1 MASCSCL
8 ACIVSVLLVITPLSE
23 PMPGSFPDK
32 KPLHFINYTV
42 IEESPTPAVLGN
54 LVADLQLNEWMLR
67 NSPIANKEDQKTP
80 SPQLLSIDLIA
91 NPGRVTSM
99 ISSQEF
105 SETTPHIR
113 LFPSTQWAVP
123 YFVIRFKT
131 SLVQELVL
139 NRPID
144 RDHVCQTVTT
154 HERNA
159 NSDDQCQCFR
169 DQCPKLIEEGSSAQC
184 EFRLTVTV
192 YPLQPANVKFY
203 MVKIILADVNDNAP
217 VFELPNMEY
226 HIFFKEDDPRGTA
239 RQLPTASD
247 RDFCFNGQVEYSLL
261 WTQVKDSKLFTLTW
275 SNNSRLE
282 LALKEGLDRETE
294 HQYRL
299 YLLAH
304 DSGPIPT
311 RHTTT
316 LPLLITVEDA
326 NDCRPTFIRKNQ
338 HISSPPC
345 LPVNVEAP
353 KLQPLVVSVPE
364 DLSPGSLVYRIHAVD
379 GDVGE
384 NAKVSYHFGPRVHP
398 LSRRIFSLNSSTGEL
413 RTQYSLDREQT
424 PLHRDHHRLIVI
436 AKDGGK
442 PSRSSS
448 LLVLVRLLDTNDN
461 YPRMHLED
469 YGSQPMYNQPG
480 VLRQLTEQSAKLWSG
495 STSFAGDQ
503 WTSLPVNF
511 DLIGIQEPEKV
522 IASLVVDD
530 LDLKEN
536 GTVSCQLDR
545 QLVRLRQA
553 GEERLREKAVARLKP
568 LLGKYGRILVE
579 KRSNRWMHTSPMLQ
593 PPAVENERM
602 AIWNETQA
610 KAYVIETSLRLIPSS
625 ISHLYLRIRCH
636 DYGNPRL
643 SSERTLHLRLWAEED
658 IKPRFNE
665 LEILSDAITPHCGTG
680 LVPKN
685 GQKIQLQS
693 DKGSS
698 NFVDAVV
705 PTACLTLSYAVES
718 GTVLFRVDADSP
730 KLSNPNYV
738 IQYRI
743 DNDNTTDA
751 ASYFAIA
758 ADKGTVS
765 LRRSLPR
772 LPSRQVMLDIY
783 ASIEGAFIQSETTGS
798 APHTGFLKSR
808 LRIVLRLDYPDAT
821 EIELRH
827 IIRNSDGKLEVE
839 VLREPYLNF
848 DISENASVGTR
859 VMGTSALGC
868 VDRGTESWS
877 NACQLQLVERKND
890 GKFQHANEFKL
901 SLVSSLNF
909 DLMTYTL
916 VTVATLDREQKS
928 VYSLRVTAV
937 GPTPIVPQ
945 LYILVHVLD
954 ANDNR
959 PQLQA
964 PFEKLT
970 VTLAEYLNSQDIT
983 RLEQHST
990 EVPYIVNISFSFKEP
1005 LGWVILRIPATDAD
1019 VADNAKLA
1027 YFIQYAYTRD
1037 KDGHFSRR
1045 NQNMFYQLDQES
1057 GSLTVSKVMTRET
1070 LGSYLIKVAVRDHG
1084 QPEPLSTS
1092 AWIYLHVLDIPPFQ
1106 QPVNDLPQINQRI
1119 LTPDSLS
1126 INELA
1131 ASHISPSPSAW
1142 DGSGF
1147 VQSFWNQKHGK
1158 YIIGLFALL
1167 LLLLVSCP
1175 TFFIWL
1181 AYWKRVK
1188 LTGICCPNS
1197 RRTIRADRPSSG
1209 VCGANGSQEAAHMLR
1224 MTEMFSD
1231 GTQLMPN
1238 SPKRSIFRT
1247 EQFSTYQYSPGK
1259 RVADNNDHSPLQLNE
1274 AKSVNFGNECKTQLL
1289 FSLQASIS
1297 TAFPNSPTHW
1307 MSRTNGVS
1315 ASVNFPQVNRSSVEP
1330 LRLSTPKHDLSPNA
1344 PALVIYN
1351 DNIPMF
1357 QPPDGVFQNYDA
1369 ENGVSA
1375 SSDPNNPL

>member
-1 MASCSCL
+1 
-8 ACIVSVLLVITPLSE
+8 
-23 PMPGSFPDK
+23 
-32 KPLHFINYTV
+32 
-42 IEESPTPAVLGN
+42 
-54 LVADLQLNEWMLR
+54 MLR
-67 NSPIANKEDQKTP
+67 NSPIGNKEDQKTP

-99 ISSQEF
+99 ISSQEI

-123 YFVIRFKT
+123 YFVIRFRT

-144 RDHVCQTVTT
+144 RDHVCQTMTS

-159 NSDDQCQCFR
+159 NSDDHCQCFR
-169 DQCPKLIEEGSSAQC
+169 DQCPKLIGEDSSAQC

-203 MVKIILADVNDNAP
+203 MIRIILSDVNDNAP
-217 VFELPNMEY
+217 VFDLPNMEY

-247 RDFCFNGQVEYSLL
+247 RDFCFNGQIEYSLL

-275 SNNSRLE
+275 TNNSRLE
-282 LALKEGLDRETE
+282 LTLKEGLDRETE

-326 NDCRPTFIRKNQ
+326 NDCRPTFIRNSQ
-338 HISSPPC
+338 HTPSPSC

-353 KLQPLVVSVPE
+353 KPLPLVVSVPE

-384 NAKVSYHFGPRVHP
+384 NAQVSYHFGPRVHP
-398 LSRRIFSLNSSTGEL
+398 LSRR
-413 RTQYSLDREQT
+413 
-424 PLHRDHHRLIVI
+424 RLV
-436 AKDGGK
+436 
-442 PSRSSS
+442 
-448 LLVLVRLLDTNDN
+448 
-461 YPRMHLED
+461 
-469 YGSQPMYNQPG
+469 
-480 VLRQLTEQSAKLWSG
+480 
-495 STSFAGDQ
+495 
-503 WTSLPVNF
+503 
-511 DLIGIQEPEKV
+511 
-522 IASLVVDD
+522 
-530 LDLKEN
+530 
-536 GTVSCQLDR
+536 
-545 QLVRLRQA
+545 
-553 GEERLREKAVARLKP
+553 
-568 LLGKYGRILVE
+568 
-579 KRSNRWMHTSPMLQ
+579 
-593 PPAVENERM
+593 
-602 AIWNETQA
+602 
-610 KAYVIETSLRLIPSS
+610 PSS

-643 SSERTLHLRLWAEED
+643 ASERTLHLRLWAEED

-680 LVPKN
+680 LVPAN
-685 GQKIQLQS
+685 GGKIRPQN

-698 NFVDAVV
+698 NFGDGAVQ
-705 PTACLTLSYAVES
+705 TACLTVSYAVEP
-718 GTVLFRVDADSP
+718 GTALFRVDADSP

-738 IQYRI
+738 IHYRI
-743 DNDNTTDA
+743 ENDNTSDTA
-751 ASYFAIA
+751 TYFTIA

-765 LRRSLPR
+765 IRRSLPR
-772 LPSRQVMLDIY
+772 LPSRQVTLDIY
-783 ASIEGAFIQSETTGS
+783 ASIEGAFIQSETTGI
-798 APHTGFLKSR
+798 AAKTGLLKSH
-808 LRIVLRLDYPDAT
+808 LRILLRLDYPDAT

-827 IIRNSDGKLEVE
+827 FIRNSDGKLEVE
-839 VLREPYLNF
+839 VLREPYLRF

-868 VDRGTESWS
+868 VNRGTESWS
-877 NACQLQLVERKND
+877 NLCQLQLMERKND
-890 GKFQHANEFKL
+890 GNFQHAEEFRL
-901 SLVSSLNF
+901 APVSSPNF
-909 DLMTYTL
+909 GLVTYTL

-928 VYSLRVTAV
+928 VYSLRVTVV
-937 GPTPIVPQ
+937 GPTPIVPP

-959 PQLQA
+959 PQLLA

-983 RLEQHST
+983 RLERHST

-1005 LGWVILRIPATDAD
+1005 PGWVILRIPATDAD

-1027 YFIQYAYTRD
+1027 YFIQYSYTRN
-1037 KDGHFSRR
+1037 KDGHFSKR
-1045 NQNMFYQLDQES
+1045 NQYLFYQLDQES
-1057 GSLTVSKVMTRET
+1057 GSLTVSKLMTREN
-1070 LGSYLIKVAVRDHG
+1070 LGSYLIKVVVRDHG

-1106 QPVNDLPQINQRI
+1106 QPVNDLPQITQRI
-1119 LTPDSLS
+1119 LAPDAPP
-1126 INELA
+1126 INELV
-1131 ASHISPSPSAW
+1131 ASRIPPSRSVW

-1147 VQSFWNQKHGK
+1147 VQSFWNEKHGK
-1158 YIIGLFALL
+1158 YLTGLFALL
-1167 LLLLVSCP
+1167 LMLLVSCP

-1197 RRTIRADRPSSG
+1197 RRTFRADRSSSR
-1209 VCGANGSQEAAHMLR
+1209 VCAANGSQEATHILR
-1224 MTEMFSD
+1224 MTEMGSD
-1231 GTQLMPN
+1231 ETQMMSD
-1238 SPKRSIFRT
+1238 SPKRSRLRM
-1247 EQFSTYQYSPGK
+1247 EQLATYQYPPGK
-1259 RVADNNDHSPLQLNE
+1259 HVADPHDHSHLQVNE
-1274 AKSVNFGNECKTQLL
+1274 DKSVNFGNECETHLL
-1289 FSLQASIS
+1289 FPPQASIS
-1297 TAFPNSPTHW
+1297 TTFSSSPTHW
-1307 MSRTNGVS
+1307 MSGTNGVS
-1315 ASVNFPQVNRSSVEP
+1315 APVKFPQANRSPVQP
-1330 LRLSTPKHDLSPNA
+1330 LRLSTPKHDLSLNTSG
-1344 PALVIYN
+1344 LVIYLFRDHTLGALELFDKMPTTWWFTRARN
-1351 DNIPMF
+1351 AEHMLEGVTHKNRPAVIPHPVCKHGLHRARF
-1357 QPPDGVFQNYDA
+1357 
-1369 ENGVSA
+1369 E
-1375 SSDPNNPL
+1375 